1 MTSLPTRRRVSF
13 PLLDPNR
20 PEGVRNQMTTT
31 WSVEIE
37 GSTIAFRSPYHPDLP
52 SAIRHELP
60 SPARWDK
67 EARVWRLPL
76 LWETCTGVRTLAN
89 RFKAEL
95 EIGNDLRVW
104 AQFAKAARAAVP
116 DVDST
121 DVLPM
126 TKLEAIYPHT
136 AAAIKVRGFQTVGA
150 TFMARNRSALNAD
163 QPGLGKTIQT
173 IAAVIESGL
182 TGPVLVVAAPKSA
195 AVLTWPAEL
204 AKWAPNDRVITISGS
219 MKPAARE
226 AAVKEAASATER
238 VWVVTSPNYV
248 RVRAELDDYGN
259 YKREADGSKV
269 LKPVREALVGLFG
282 INWDAII
289 VDEAHK
295 TLSGATGNVKKQSAQ
310 RQGLGALQL
319 RDGGLRI
326 ALSGTPFRGKEYNI
340 WGILNWLRPD
350 LYRSYWRWVER
361 HFSVYQDGYGT
372 IIGSMKDEEAFYQEL
387 RKVMVRRTKGEVVA
401 ELPAKL
407 YGGEPLDPTDPES
420 PVGVWLPMEGS
431 QLKAYL
437 AMQRSATADLEGG
450 ELNANGVLAEL
461 TRLKQFSCSAGK
473 LVDGNFEATLPS
485 NKFEWLV
492 DFLSERGISGDPE
505 DVPTGKVIVA
515 SQFTRLLNLFRAELA
530 KLGIKTHILTG
541 ATSEKDRIRQAEE
554 FQGEGGPAVFLLNT
568 NAGGASITLDA
579 ADDVVIL
586 DQTWNRDDQEQV
598 EDRAHRISRTD
609 HNVTIWNLLSLGS
622 IEEGIARQ
630 TTAKDRD
637 IKAIIDGQRGV
648 EFIMKLLGKE

>member
-1 MTSLPTRRRVSF
+1 MTT
-13 PLLDPNR
+13 
-20 PEGVRNQMTTT
+20 TKTT
-31 WSVEIE
+31 WSVELNAGAIE
-37 GSTIAFRSPYHPDLP
+37 LRSPYHPDLP
-52 SAIRHELP
+52 HAIRRELP
-60 SPARWDK
+60 GPARWDK
-67 EARVWRLPL
+67 EARLWRLPL
-76 LWETCTGVRTLAN
+76 LWETCTGLRALAT
-89 RFKAEL
+89 RFDA
-95 EIGNDLRVW
+95 DLRIGMELTVW
-104 AQFAKAARAAVP
+104 ARLAKAAQANVP

-126 TKLEAIYPHT
+126 AKLEAIYPHT

-150 TFMARNRSALNAD
+150 TFMARNRAALNAD

-182 TGPVLVVAAPKSA
+182 RGPVLVVAAPKSA

-204 AKWAPNDRVITISGS
+204 AKWAPGDKVITISGS
-219 MKPAARE
+219 MKPAQRE
-226 AAVKEAASATER
+226 AAVKEAATATER

-248 RVRAELDDYGN
+248 RVRAELDEYGN
-259 YKREADGSKV
+259 YRREADGSKV
-269 LKPVREALVGLFG
+269 IKPVREALVGLFD
-282 INWDAII
+282 ITWDAII

-295 TLSGATGNVKKQSAQ
+295 TLAGATGNVKKQSAQ
-310 RQGLGALQL
+310 RQGLGALTL
-319 RDGGLRI
+319 APNGLRI

-350 LYRSYWRWVER
+350 LYRSYWRWVEK
-361 HFSVYQDGYGT
+361 HFAVYQDGYGT
-372 IIGSMKDEEAFYQEL
+372 IIGAMQDEEAFYREL
-387 RKVMVRRTKGEVVA
+387 RAVMVRRTKGEVVA

-407 YGGEPLDPTDPES
+407 YGGEPLDPADPES
-420 PVGVWLPMEGS
+420 PVGVWLPMEGA

-437 AMQRSATADLEGG
+437 AMQKSATADLEGG
-450 ELNANGVLAEL
+450 ELTANGVLAEL
-461 TRLKQFSCSAGK
+461 TRLKQFACSAGK
-473 LVDGNFEATLPS
+473 LEDGTFAATLPS
-485 NKFEWLV
+485 NKFAWLV

-505 DVPTGKVIVA
+505 DIPTGKVIVA
-515 SQFTRLLNLFRAELA
+515 SQFTRLLNLFRKELA
-530 KLGIKTHILTG
+530 ALGIRTHILTG
-541 ATSEKDRIRQAEE
+541 DTSEKDRIRQAEE
-554 FQGEGGPAVFLLNT
+554 FQGKGGPAVFLLNT

-609 HNVTIWNLLSLGS
+609 HNVTVWNLLSLGT

-637 IKAIIDGQRGV
+637 IKSIIDGQRGV
-648 EFIMKLLGKE
+648 AFVMRILGKE

>member
-1 MTSLPTRRRVSF
+1 MSTKAQWTVD
-13 PLLDPNR
+13 LDGNAI
-20 PEGVRNQMTTT
+20 T
-31 WSVEIE
+31 
-37 GSTIAFRSPYHPDLP
+37 FRSPYHPDLP
-52 SAIRHELP
+52 IAIRRELP
-60 SPARWDK
+60 GPVRWDK
-67 EARVWRLPL
+67 EAKLWRLPL
-76 LWETCTGVRTLAN
+76 LWETCTGVRSLAT
-89 RFKAEL
+89 RFDADLTIGMEL
-95 EIGNDLRVW
+95 GVW
-104 AQFAKAARAAVP
+104 ARLAKAAQANVP

-126 TKLEAIYPHT
+126 AKLEAIYPHT
-136 AAAIKVRGFQTVGA
+136 AAAIKQRGFQTVGA
-150 TFMARNRSALNAD
+150 TFMARNRAALNAD

-219 MKPAARE
+219 MKPAQRE

-248 RVRAELDDYGN
+248 RVRAELDEFGN
-259 YKREADGSKV
+259 YKREADGTKV
-269 LKPVREALVGLFG
+269 IKPVREALLGLFSVE
-282 INWDAII
+282 WDAII

-295 TLSGATGNVKKQSAQ
+295 TLAGATGNVKRQSAQ
-310 RQGLGALQL
+310 RQGLGSLPLAAN
-319 RDGGLRI
+319 GLRL

-340 WGILNWLRPD
+340 WGILNWLRPE
-350 LYRSYWRWVER
+350 LYRSYWKWVER
-361 HFSVYQDGYGT
+361 HFAVYQDGYGT
-372 IIGSMKDEEAFYQEL
+372 IIGSMQDEEDFYKEL
-387 RKVMVRRTKGEVVA
+387 RTVMVRRTKGEVVK
-401 ELPAKL
+401 ELPPKM
-407 YGGEPLDPTDPES
+407 YGGEPLDPADESS
-420 PVGVWLPMEGS
+420 PVGVWLPMTGKQIE
-431 QLKAYL
+431 AYR
-437 AMQRSATADLEGG
+437 AMQKSATADLEGG
-450 ELNANGVLAEL
+450 ELTANGVLAEL
-461 TRLKQFSCSAGK
+461 TRLKQFACSAGK
-473 LVDGNFEATLPS
+473 MVNGGFEADLPS

-492 DFLSERGISGDPE
+492 DFLSERGITGDPA

-515 SQFTRLLNLFRAELA
+515 SQFTRLLNVFKRELNA
-530 KLGIKTHILTG
+530 LGIRCHILTG
-541 ATSEKDRIRQAEE
+541 DTSEKERVRQAAE
-554 FQGEGGPAVFLLNT
+554 FQAEGGPAVFLLNT

-648 EFIMKLLGKE
+648 EFIMRLLGKEV

>member
-1 MTSLPTRRRVSF
+1 MT
-13 PLLDPNR
+13 D
-20 PEGVRNQMTTT
+20 T

-37 GSTIAFRSPYHPDLP
+37 GTTVAFRSPYHPDLP
-52 SAIRHELP
+52 RAIRSELP
-60 SPARWDK
+60 GPVRWDK
-67 EARVWRLPL
+67 EAKLWRLPL
-76 LWETCTGVRTLAN
+76 MWETCTGVRTLAN
-89 RFKAEL
+89 RFNAQL
-95 EIGNDLRVW
+95 EIGMALSTW
-104 AQFAKAARAAVP
+104 AHIEKRRRSDVP

-126 TKLEAIYPHT
+126 DKLAAIYPRT
-136 AAAIKVRGFQTVGA
+136 AAAIKQRGFQTVGA
-150 TFMARNRSALNAD
+150 TFMARNKAALNAD

-182 TGPVLVVAAPKSA
+182 RGPVLVVAAPKSA

-219 MKPAARE
+219 MKPAERE

-248 RVRAELDDYGN
+248 RVRAETDEFGKYR
-259 YKREADGSKV
+259 READGSKV
-269 LKPVREALVGLFG
+269 LKPVREALVGLFD

-295 TLSGATGNVKKQSAQ
+295 TLSGATGNIKKQSAQ

-319 RDGGLRI
+319 SANGLRI
-326 ALSGTPFRGKEYNI
+326 ALSGTPFRGKEANI

-350 LYRSYWRWVER
+350 LYRSYWRWVEK
-361 HFSVYQDGYGT
+361 HFDVYQDGYGT
-372 IIGSMKDEEAFYQEL
+372 IIGSMKDEELFYKEL
-387 RKVMVRRTKGEVVA
+387 RTVMVRRTKGEVVA

-407 YGGEPLDPTDPES
+407 YGGEPLDSDDPNS
-420 PVGVWLPMEGS
+420 PIGVWLPMEGA

-437 AMQRSATADLEGG
+437 AMQKSATADLEGG
-450 ELNANGVLAEL
+450 ELTANGVLAEL
-461 TRLKQFSCSAGK
+461 TRLKQFACSAGK
-473 LVDGNFEATLPS
+473 MVDGSFQASLPS

-492 DFLSERGISGDPE
+492 DFLSERGITGDAD

-515 SQFTRLLNLFRAELA
+515 SQFTRLLNVFRAELG
-530 KLGIKTHILTG
+530 KLGIATHILTG
-541 ATSEKDRIRQAEE
+541 ETSDKERIRQANE
-554 FQGEGGPAVFLLNT
+554 FQAEGGPAVFLLNT

-586 DQTWNRDDQEQV
+586 DQTWNKDDQEQV

-609 HNVTIWNLLSLGS
+609 HTVTIWCLMSLGS

-630 TTAKDRD
+630 TSVKDRD
-637 IKAIIDGQRGV
+637 IKSIIDGQRGV
-648 EFIMKLLGKE
+648 DFVMRLLGKEA